1 MASPIPNTCC
11 QGRTTMWILNEFE
24 LYKTVKLNC
33 LDLAPEDD
41 QTPRTNLYRKK
52 VGGFLVHDIRKHQD

>member
-1 MASPIPNTCC
+1 
-11 QGRTTMWILNEFE
+11 MWILNEFE